1 MRVSSQPIH
10 KATIMPHGNALGMV
24 TMLPDNDQ
32 TSQSYKEMMAYMD
45 ISMGGRV
52 AEELIFG
59 KENVTCGAQSDIQ
72 LATRLARK
80 MVTKFGFSDM
90 VGIVYH
96 GGNNGEESA
105 IVVMK
110 HVR

>member
-1 MRVSSQPIH
+1 MPIH
-10 KATIMPHGNALGMV
+10 KATIMPRWNALGMV

-45 ISMGGRV
+45 IFMGGRV

-59 KENVTCGAQSDIQ
+59 KENVISG
-72 LATRLARK
+72 
-80 MVTKFGFSDM
+80 M

-96 GGNNGEESA
+96 GGNNGEESG